1 MEMLK
6 SMLEGVSLNNSND
19 RWSWSLDG
27 TGDFSVSSVRRH
39 IDDHV
44 LPSGNKKT
52 RWIKEVP
59 IKINIHAWKVSI
71 DDLPTRFNLSRR
83 GVEIDSI
90 MCPLCDGHAESSSH
104 LFFSCK
110 NFCDT
115 MQQVSRWW
123 ELDFRELHSYDEWL
137 DWMLSIRL
145 SSKLK
150 KNGVF
155 IAILAYVDD
164 IVISGN
170 NEHEIDKCLSN
181 LPY

>member
-1 MEMLK
+1 MK
-6 SMLEGVSLNNSND
+6 
-19 RWSWSLDG
+19 DG
-27 TGDFSVSSVRRH
+27 TGDFSISSVRRH

-71 DDLPTRFNLSRR
+71 DGLPTRFNLSRR

-150 KNGVF
+150 KGFAGLGF
-155 IAILAYVDD
+155 IPSVGEALIQTITRFIPAWHDQ
-164 IVISGN
+164 
-170 NEHEIDKCLSN
+170 EMCLMLVGWELN
-181 LPY
+181 KGKECT